1 MQKKLLAIAVAGA
14 LAPAAA
20 MAQSTVEI
28 YGRANVGIDMWQAKG
43 ATAANQS
50 YDSRTRIFDQGSRL
64 GFRVNENLGGGMR
77 AFVVIESGT
86 SLDSGNNVGQ
96 SGQST
101 NASTG
106 FWASRDSYAGIGGS
120 WGDVRF
126 GRQSPYYGNGII
138 SQAGANYINQAMD
151 NAFSFGGPL
160 GNPAGRE
167 SNVLSY
173 NSPTFGGFNATLSYG
188 VGASEGAGFTG
199 GVQKKEQVY
208 AVTARYT
215 GGAIRAQFDYGTRQ
229 NTSNVA
235 DNDRN
240 GWKVGAGWAYAP
252 GSQIS
257 AIFGEHEQKNTQVN
271 QAQIGGIGVGTI
283 VAAGESPK
291 VPIWLVN
298 WEHMM
303 GQWQLIAQY
312 ANWGKLKNVANS
324 DNTEAQGFT
333 LAGKYFLSKRTG
345 VYASYNKIDN
355 KSRSMWDISNAG
367 MSSATNAALPA
378 TSAGADPQIIAIGIM
393 HNF

>member
-28 YGRANVGIDMWQAKG
+28 YGRANVGIDLWQAKG
-43 ATAANQS
+43 ATTANQS
-50 YDSRTRIFDQGSRL
+50 FDSRTRIYDQGSRL

-160 GNPAGRE
+160 GNPSGRE

-173 NSPTFGGFNATLSYG
+173 NSPTFGGFNASLSYG

-229 NTSNVA
+229 NTSNVEN
-235 DNDRN
+235 NDRN

-257 AIFGEHEQKNTQVN
+257 AIYGEHEQKNTQSN
-271 QAQIGGIGVGTI
+271 QAQIGGLGVGTI
-283 VAAGESPK
+283 VASGESPK
-291 VPIWLVN
+291 VPIFILN

-312 ANWGKLKNVANS
+312 ANWGKLKNVANTT
-324 DNTEAQGFT
+324 DTEAQGFT

-345 VYASYNKIDN
+345 VYGSWSKIDN

-367 MSSATNAALPA
+367 MSSATNAALSA
-378 TSAGADPQIIAIGIM
+378 NNAGADPQIFAIGIM